1 MQRSLLDQLIELT
14 KSDYPDD
21 WVRFCHLARV
31 IEGEAVPL
39 DEAVRMRLRVHRR
52 YDLAAF
58 SPRLAHEVSESGA
71 LCKKFVEHFADVFR
85 NQMVGRTKGSRET
98 KPLEPALIRP
108 EALRF
113 DPGELVL
120 DKGELTIVDVRVE
133 PAPAPLPSPSAAPVR
148 KPVMKVRLP
157 GGRPREIDRDAITG
171 VAKDCAKKGVEEFLD
186 RFAERV
192 CHECGERRP
201 PIRTPKSRSQM
212 REICRPIWDV
222 ARSES
227 TQK

>member
-1 MQRSLLDQLIELT
+1 
-14 KSDYPDD
+14 
-21 WVRFCHLARV
+21 
-31 IEGEAVPL
+31 
-39 DEAVRMRLRVHRR
+39 
-52 YDLAAF
+52 
-58 SPRLAHEVSESGA
+58 
-71 LCKKFVEHFADVFR
+71 
-85 NQMVGRTKGSRET
+85 MVGRTKGSRET

-113 DPGELVL
+113 DPDELVL

-171 VAKDCAKKGVEEFLD
+171 VAKDCAEKGVEDHLD
-186 RFAERV
+186 PFAARV
-192 CHECGERRP
+192 RHECGLRRP
-201 PIRTPKSRSQM
+201 RIKTPKSRSQM
-212 REICRPIWDV
+212 REICRPIWDA
-222 ARSES
+222 ARGES

>member
-1 MQRSLLDQLIELT
+1 MQQSLLDQLIELT

-21 WVRFCHLARV
+21 WARFCDLARV
-31 IEGEAVPL
+31 IEGGISLEEA
-39 DEAVRMRLRVHRR
+39 ARKRLRVYRR
-52 YDLAAF
+52 YDIAAF
-58 SPRLAHEVSESGA
+58 VHEPAHELYEIRA
-71 LCKKFVEHFADVFR
+71 FCKKFIEHFADVFR
-85 NQMVGRTKGSRET
+85 NRVVGRIKGNPET
-98 KPLEPALIRP
+98 KPLPPDLIRP
-108 EALRF
+108 EAFRF
-113 DPGELVL
+113 DPDELVL

-148 KPVMKVRLP
+148 KPVMNVRLP

-212 REICRPIWDV
+212 REICRPIWDA